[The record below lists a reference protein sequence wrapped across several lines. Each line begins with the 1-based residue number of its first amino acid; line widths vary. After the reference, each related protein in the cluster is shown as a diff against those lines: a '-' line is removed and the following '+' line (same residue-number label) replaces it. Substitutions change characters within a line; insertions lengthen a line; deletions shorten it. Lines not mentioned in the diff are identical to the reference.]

1 VDQVDDVLSRTPLF
15 EALDEEAA
23 SALRAE
29 MHRADIARSERLFGE
44 GDVGDKLY
52 VVLDG
57 KIKLTR
63 TAADGRENLLSVIG
77 PGEMFG
83 ELSLFDPRPRT
94 QTATALTDTRL
105 AALDHQ
111 ALRDWLT
118 DRPDM
123 ALHLLRGLAQRLR
136 RTNEVM
142 TDLVFTDVPGRVAKA
157 LLDLADRFG
166 QQRPDGLQVNHD
178 LTQEELA
185 QLVGASRETV
195 NKALADF
202 AGRGWIQLSAK
213 SVLLVDPERLRR
225 RARLAGPSPRV
236 SSSSQAAARPAPP
249 GRPAEPGPT
258 TGQTATATDPRRCIP
273 APRSPRPSGL
283 PS

>member
-1 VDQVDDVLSRTPLF
+1 MDQVDDVLSRTPLF

-29 MHRADIARSERLFGE
+29 MHRADIARGERLFGE

-111 ALRDWLT
+111 ALRDWVT

-123 ALHLLRGLAQRLR
+123 ALHLLRALAQRLR

-166 QQRPDGLQVNHD
+166 LQRPDGLQVNHD

-202 AGRGWIQLSAK
+202 VSRGWIQLSAK

-225 RARLAGPSPRV
+225 RARLAGPGPRV
-236 SSSSQAAARPAPP
+236 SSSSRAAARPAPP

-258 TGQTATATDPRRCIP
+258 TGQTATATDPRRRIP